1 MIVLGIS
8 GGLGHDAAAG
18 LVIDGE
24 VVACAEEERFVRRKH
39 AYGLAPANAALYCLD
54 HAGVTMADVDCLAV
68 SWDPAHRH
76 PDWPTTLHDKL
87 LRHPFFAGGTRPKVE
102 IVGHARAHAAA
113 AFCCSG
119 FTDAAVLTVDGQ
131 GDAVSTTLGRG
142 SGTKLTTA
150 ASFGIRDSLGFFY
163 LALTNYLGFELG
175 EEGKVMGLASYTT
188 PATQPNPFQLTGD
201 GYSSPLDVAAGASDH
216 DTYRAVVATWKQ
228 WFVDQFG
235 PAATPTYRV
244 DPVRGRAAV
253 DLTLAPHHHEA
264 AAVGQ
269 AELERVLLHLVELA
283 VAETGVRDLVIG
295 GGVGLNCTANGVI
308 ERSGLVDRLYVFP
321 ASGDAGTGL
330 GAALAVASDN
340 GERPKAAVETA
351 AFGPEFA
358 DTDIA
363 ALLRD
368 LDLPFR
374 ESTDVAADTA
384 ALLARGQVVGW
395 VQGRMEIGPRAL
407 GSRSILALPGERR
420 MHTRVN
426 DIKGREQW
434 RPLAPSIR
442 AADGARYVTEAG
454 RAPFML
460 TACQVT
466 DLAREEAPAVVHVDG
481 SCRPQLVREETNPRY
496 AQLLD
501 AVAATSGTPVVLNT
515 SFNQAGEP
523 LVCGPHDAVRSFYAS
538 GLDALVM
545 GTSIVT
551 KRST

>member
-39 AYGLAPANAALYCLD
+39 AYGLTPANAAMYCLD
-54 HAGVTMADVDCLAV
+54 YAGITMADIDCLAV
-68 SWDPAHRH
+68 SWDPRHRH
-76 PDWPTTLHDKL
+76 PDWPTTLHERL
-87 LRHPFFAGGTRPKVE
+87 LGHPFFAGSPRPAVQV
-102 IVGHARAHAAA
+102 VGHARAHAAA
-113 AFCCSG
+113 AFSCSG

-142 SGTKLTTA
+142 SGTELTA
-150 ASFGIRDSLGFFY
+150 DASFGIRDSLGFFY

-188 PATQPNPFQLTGD
+188 PTSTPNPFELTGD
-201 GYSSPLDVAAGASDH
+201 GYRSPLDVAAADSDH
-216 DTYRAVVATWKQ
+216 DTYRAVVGGWKQ
-228 WFVDQFG
+228 WFTDRFG
-235 PAATPTYRV
+235 PPAIPTYRV
-244 DPVRGRAAV
+244 DPIRGRARV
-253 DLTLAPHHHEA
+253 DLTLAPHHYEA
-264 AAVGQ
+264 AAAGQ

-283 VAETGVRDLVIG
+283 VAGTGVRDLVIG
-295 GGVGLNCTANGVI
+295 GGVGLNCTANGVV

-330 GAALAVASDN
+330 GAALAVAAEN
-340 GERPKAAVETA
+340 GERPKAAIETA

-358 DTDIA
+358 DADIA
-363 ALLRD
+363 ALLHE
-368 LDLPFR
+368 LDLPSC
-374 ESTDVAADTA
+374 EATDVAADTA
-384 ALLARGQVVGW
+384 ALLDRGMVVGW

-407 GSRSILALPGERR
+407 GNRSILALPRERR
-420 MHTRVN
+420 VHTAVN
-426 DIKGREQW
+426 NIKGREQW
-434 RPLAPSIR
+434 RPLAPSIL
-442 AADGARYVTEAG
+442 AADADRYVTAAG

-466 DLAREEAPAVVHVDG
+466 DRAREEVPAVVHVDG
-481 SCRPQLVREETNPRY
+481 SCRPQLVREETNACY
-496 AQLLD
+496 AGLLD
-501 AVAATSGTPVVLNT
+501 AVTAATGTPVVLNT

-523 LVCGPHDAVRSFYAS
+523 LVCGPHDAIRSFFAS

-545 GTSIVT
+545 GNSIVT
-551 KRST
+551 KRPT